1 MFNRSH
7 LCPRSW
13 IRTLGKA
20 AVWNRQQAETV
31 MPWDAC
37 VSDPFISI
45 VSIDDSLIEN
55 RNHSTCMYREN
66 STVPSLRIAQER
78 TSIARTPSE
87 LGESSRGRGG
97 SCFLSSCLLLP
108 PPQLRLPWLAAQHPG
123 DFLLL
128 PFRRRV
134 SECWNSR

>member
-31 MPWDAC
+31 MPWDLWAAALTC

-55 RNHSTCMYREN
+55 HNHSTCMYREN

-108 PPQLRLPWLAAQHPG
+108 PPTTAAALAGGATPWRLLIITFPTTC
-123 DFLLL
+123 
-128 PFRRRV
+128 V
-134 SECWNSR
+134 